1 LIVELTERIGR
12 LVYYPCWLV
21 LVLLLARNGWWDTLS
36 WPAPM
41 GGRKSVAGKNAVV
54 GACAVL

>member
-1 LIVELTERIGR
+1 LGKALSYGLNEWVPLNRYLEEGR
-12 LVYYPCWLV
+12 LEIDNNSTHA
-21 LVLLLARNGWWDTLS
+21 ARGMT
-36 WPAPM
+36 PV